1 MVMQIILVPRAT
13 RLNLFKRNDWVK
25 GREWFPGDSPY
36 DGLYRE
42 APPRKGYFFRRQV
55 YERVRNTVMIL
66 DREKTQKE

>member
-1 MVMQIILVPRAT
+1 MGSRDE
-13 RLNLFKRNDWVK
+13 N
-25 GREWFPGDSPY
+25 GSPY

-55 YERVRNTVMIL
+55 YERVGNTVMIL